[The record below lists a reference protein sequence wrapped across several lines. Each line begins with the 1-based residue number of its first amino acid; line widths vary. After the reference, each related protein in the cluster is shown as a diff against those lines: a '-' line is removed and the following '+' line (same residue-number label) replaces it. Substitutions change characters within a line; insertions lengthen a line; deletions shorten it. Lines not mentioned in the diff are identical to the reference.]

1 MFESRLFNRQRET
14 VADFFQEKGHSVEK
28 RIDDDKVTIVDNGD
42 KKIKESLEKND

>member
-1 MFESRLFNRQRET
+1 MMK
-14 VADFFQEKGHSVEK
+14 ADTYDIDATLDELRALTSVEK